1 MIARL
6 VTYLL
11 PFSHSHSVLLEVI
24 EAGLRGLGKIVVSQ
38 SNPLH
43 GRSVLAY
50 IETPLDLDF

>member
-24 EAGLRGLGKIVVSQ
+24 EAGSRGLEKKVVSQ
-38 SNPLH
+38 SNPIH
-43 GRSVLAY
+43 RRSALAY
-50 IETPLDLDF
+50 IDTPLDLEF